1 MVKFFSRTSSP
12 LSLESTPTTPPST
25 PPKSPAHSPPRRE
38 RLRHGA
44 PPFFEGWANVRVLPS
59 RKAHL
64 RYCTLS
70 GPYLR
75 YSATPGHPILGGCIT
90 VYGAHVSSEE
100 FPMARI
106 CLRTSQLRLY
116 ISAESR
122 QDHVQFFQ
130 QLLSASNRSLTSV
143 YKFRN
148 DLRDSGLGRCSAAV
162 DMHTGLPVC
171 VKVTT
176 KAQRTVSQV
185 AQAMNEA
192 VILLCMRDHPNIVP
206 IVDLYES
213 ARTLY
218 LVTDYA
224 DANTLTEVVQYRG
237 MLCEADVATII
248 SGLLRALVHMQQAQI
263 VHRLICP
270 DNLLL
275 LPDHDNIAVPV
286 LHNFE
291 YAISAADTEDCTS
304 MSRCY
309 TPDGPLSLSQLAYM
323 APEVARGEV
332 GDHQQD
338 VWSVGILMHFLLVGC
353 TPFDDNLSSLD
364 ILANTIASTRGKPTF
379 SGALWGG
386 VTSGAKHL
394 CASLL
399 HSNAKHRVSAF
410 DALLHPWLSL

>member
-12 LSLESTPTTPPST
+12 LSLESVQTSLPST
-25 PPKSPAHSPPRRE
+25 PPKSPTHSPPRRE

-90 VYGAHVSSEE
+90 VYGAHVASEE
-100 FPMARI
+100 FPTVKI
-106 CLRTSQLRLY
+106 CLRTSQLRIY
-116 ISAESR
+116 IYAESR
-122 QDHVQFFQ
+122 QDHVLFFQ

-162 DMHTGLPVC
+162 DLHTGLSVC

-176 KAQRTVSQV
+176 KAKRTASQV
-185 AQAMNEA
+185 VQAMNEA
-192 VILLCMRDHPNIVP
+192 VILLCMPDHSNIVP
-206 IVDLYES
+206 IVDVYES

-248 SGLLRALVHMQQAQI
+248 TGLLRALVHMQQAQI

-270 DNLLL
+270 DNILL
-275 LPDHDNIAVPV
+275 LPDQDNITIPV

-291 YAISAADTEDCTS
+291 YALSNAERENS
-304 MSRCY
+304 PNMLQCY
-309 TPDGPLSLSQLAYM
+309 APDGPLSLSQLAYI
-323 APEVARGEV
+323 APEVARGEA
-332 GDHQQD
+332 GDYQQD
-338 VWSVGILMHFLLVGC
+338 VWSIGIVMHFLLVGC
-353 TPFDDNLSSLD
+353 TPFDDNLSSLQN
-364 ILANTIASTRGKPTF
+364 LTNTIASTRGKPTF

-399 HSNAKHRVSAF
+399 HANPKYRVGASN
-410 DALLHPWLSL
+410 ALLHPWLSL

>member
-12 LSLESTPTTPPST
+12 LSLESVVSSPPST
-25 PPKSPAHSPPRRE
+25 PPKTCLHSPLRRE

-44 PPFFEGWANVRVLPS
+44 PPFFEGWANVRVLPA

-90 VYGAHVSSEE
+90 VYGAQVASEE
-100 FPMARI
+100 FPTVRI
-106 CLRTSQLRLY
+106 SLKTSQARLY
-116 ISAESR
+116 IYAESR
-122 QDHVQFFQ
+122 QDHVHFFQ

-162 DMHTGLPVC
+162 DLHTGLSVC

-176 KAQRTVSQV
+176 KAKRSASQV

-192 VILLCMRDHPNIVP
+192 VTLLCMPDHPNIVP
-206 IVDLYES
+206 IVDVYES

-237 MLCEADVATII
+237 MLCEADVATIV
-248 SGLLRALVHMQQAQI
+248 SGLLRALVHMQHSQL

-270 DNLLL
+270 DNILL
-275 LPDHDNIAVPV
+275 LPHHDNIAVPV

-291 YAISAADTEDCTS
+291 YAVSNADLKDSTS
-304 MSRCY
+304 MSKCY
-309 TPDGPLSLSQLAYM
+309 SENGPLSLSQLAYI
-323 APEVARGEV
+323 APEVARGDV
-332 GDHQQD
+332 GDSQQD

-364 ILANTIASTRGKPTF
+364 NLTRTIASTRGKPTF

-386 VTSGAKHL
+386 VTSGAKNL

-399 HSNAKHRVSAF
+399 HSNAKYRVSAS